1 MPSHGMHRCDH
12 AITRADRSGSGASD
26 GHAIR
31 ACTAVARHQFG
42 LTLLEALIALLVL
55 AVGLLGF
62 MGLQV
67 RGLAYNHDAY
77 VRSMATVLAHDM
89 IERVRMARANAPNE
103 AALTQIYDALTT
115 GVAAGAVCQP
125 VVAAPNHAARV
136 AGEKICWEAQVQ
148 ATLPAGV
155 ARIDRRAGANAGSP
169 LDDIFTITLEW
180 RDRTAPNGQPVTQ
193 VWEFQP

>member
-1 MPSHGMHRCDH
+1 MRLCDQ
-12 AITRADRSGSGASD
+12 AITRTGRNESAASC
-26 GHAIR
+26 GNAIR
-31 ACTAVARHQFG
+31 ACNTVARRQCG

-89 IERVRMARANAPNE
+89 IERVRMARANSPNE
-103 AALTQIYDALTT
+103 AALTQIYDAFTA

-125 VVAAPNHAARV
+125 MVAAPNHAARV

-148 ATLPAGV
+148 ATLPAGM
-155 ARIDRRAGANAGSP
+155 ARIERRAGVNAGSP
-169 LDDIFTITLEW
+169 LDDIFTITIEW